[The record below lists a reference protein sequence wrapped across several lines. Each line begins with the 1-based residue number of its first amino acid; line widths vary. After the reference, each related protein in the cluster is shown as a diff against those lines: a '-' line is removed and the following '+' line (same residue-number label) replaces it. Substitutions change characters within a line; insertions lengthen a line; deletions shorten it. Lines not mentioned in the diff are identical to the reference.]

1 MEFQYMCLFSVP
13 GNKTMGLPGT
23 AVIYIYIYIHM
34 FMRLLRF
41 KHFVGTY
48 KQTQAKFAEN
58 ELLQMLPLAVH
69 AQACPA
75 LTNEQFVFGGE
86 TNNMSLLQPLIEE
99 AGTCQLWQL
108 SLSLYIYIH
117 RLYLS
122 FLVLLGS

>member
-1 MEFQYMCLFSVP
+1 
-13 GNKTMGLPGT
+13 
-23 AVIYIYIYIHM
+23 
-34 FMRLLRF
+34 MRLLRF

-108 SLSLYIYIH
+108 SLSLYIYIDCI
-117 RLYLS
+117 YP
-122 FLVLLGS
+122 FLCFWAAKGS